1 MPSIKTITE
10 RLGEAI
16 AHENGEA
23 NVRPI
28 ASMMRAMMKNATTR
42 QMVDLALD
50 FFNDTLRG
58 YGVEAIKGVYVDC
71 YYKKKMDVNLLYVN
85 MGDTYT
91 QTVIYDTK
99 KEEFFVCSWG
109 DIVEGDEKRFADS

>member
-16 AHENGEA
+16 AHEHGEP

-28 ASMMRAMMKNATTR
+28 ASMMRAMMKNAKTP

-50 FFNDTLRG
+50 FFNDVLG
-58 YGVEAIKGVYVDC
+58 GCGVEVIRGEHVNQ
-71 YYKKKMDVNLLYVN
+71 YYMDINLLYVN
-85 MGDTYT
+85 MGSFDVGTM
-91 QTVIYDTK
+91 IYDTLN
-99 KEEFFVCSWG
+99 ECWYITNIENLITSQP
-109 DIVEGDEKRFADS
+109 KRFD

>member
-16 AHENGEA
+16 AHEHGEP

-28 ASMMRAMMKNATTR
+28 ASMMRAMMKNAKTP

-50 FFNDTLRG
+50 FFNDILNG
-58 YGVEAIKGVYVDC
+58 YGVEPIRGEYVDK
-71 YYKKKMDVNLLYVN
+71 YYMNTNLLYVN
-85 MGDTYT
+85 RGDTYT
-91 QTVIYDTK
+91 PTVIYDTK
-99 KEEFFVCSWG
+99 EEEFFVCSWG
-109 DIVEGDEKRFADS
+109 DIVEGDEKRFVER